1 MPKKYIILDTETTG
15 LEVRQGHRMIEIG
28 AVVLNDRKKSEEH
41 FHTYLNPSRLIDPE
55 ASEVHGI
62 YNKDLEDKPSFDEIA
77 EEFLEFIEGST
88 LVIHNAAFD
97 VGFLNNELKLASSTY
112 PMLEEI
118 CEIEDSLM
126 IARDK
131 FPGQRNSLDA
141 LANRFEVS
149 GYDRT
154 FHGALLDANIL
165 ADVYIFL
172 TGGQSKFEFMSANG
186 SQSKKE
192 ELSHSTLN
200 ADDYALSAIKANDND
215 LKEVTIGE
223 HGAFHNVKEGAIF
236 IDNTTASAKIAR
248 ELNEEAKKRKFGFLD
263 APVSGGQAGAENGA
277 LTVMIGGEQNHF
289 EQAESIIDC
298 YSKKMKLLGNSG
310 SGQLAKM
317 VNQICIAGFC
327 LLYTSPSPRDS

>member
-1 MPKKYIILDTETTG
+1 MAKKYIILDTETTG

-28 AVVLNDRKKSEEH
+28 AVVLNDRKKSEQH
-41 FHTYLNPSRLIDPE
+41 FHTYLNPSRLIDAE

-97 VGFLNNELKLASSTY
+97 VGFLNNELKLASSKY
-112 PMLEEI
+112 PMLEDI

-200 ADDYALSAIKANDND
+200 AGDYELSSIKANEND
-215 LKEVTIGE
+215 LKE
-223 HGAFHNVKEGAIF
+223 HNIKLTDMKERSSVEPIW
-236 IDNTTASAKIAR
+236 
-248 ELNEEAKKRKFGFLD
+248 RK
-263 APVSGGQAGAENGA
+263 V
-277 LTVMIGGEQNHF
+277 
-289 EQAESIIDC
+289 
-298 YSKKMKLLGNSG
+298 
-310 SGQLAKM
+310 
-317 VNQICIAGFC
+317 
-327 LLYTSPSPRDS
+327 